1 MIVCGTLR
9 FVSGDLS
16 QSPVTESDV
25 VTENQPSTSGTQPAV
40 HEASTDTPADIG
52 VFVGDPSSAT
62 DGQKYALLKTRQIP
76 VFPGNNWPH
85 ETRSGKKRHLNA
97 RHFEIHGSWLCYS
110 HEPAGLFCKVCL
122 FFADRD
128 AVRRRN
134 GSTAPVT
141 FINKGCTRY
150 SRLTGSEGYFDA
162 HCNTNYHKDA
172 SLVAL
177 DFIYAFEHP
186 AKSIDQQLD
195 KQVHQRVAENRKR
208 LKPIVSTI
216 VFAGRMGLPLRGHR
230 DSGSLTVPETVEDID
245 AECGNL
251 RALLQFRAVSGDED
265 LKEHLISCKK
275 NATYLGMQSQNEI
288 IGDIGDQI
296 QQTIVKK
303 IKKARFFTVIA
314 DETTDVSRKEQMSL
328 CARFVTDGRIN
339 EEFLA
344 FVEVK
349 DLTGSGLAEKILST
363 IRHLGLDP
371 QDLVGQSY
379 DGASA
384 MSGVH
389 SGVQS
394 RVRELF
400 PRAIWMHCASH
411 CLNLVIS
418 SSSNVPAITAADGL
432 INKVANHLRRSAKRS
447 EVFKAAVE
455 AVHPE
460 TSHTVLPRLSD
471 TRWVERHD
479 AVLVFAE
486 LYDSIAMTL
495 EQISQWNDREAA
507 SEAICLLAAI
517 SRHEFV
523 ISLQCLKHVLIL
535 TKPVSIKLQAVDLE
549 LVGCLKHIRTVCN
562 LLQTWRDGS
571 GSGSFDNEYKDAE
584 EMVGELR
591 IDALPSASRRRR
603 TTTQPTA
610 SDPKTHYLHTVYLP
624 FLDYL
629 LQDFNDRFLQHSEKI
644 SGLARLLPSS
654 IHDCSLDPDDICDCL
669 EFYGP
674 LLPSSSG
681 VAAEIELWQQKWV
694 HDENAPS
701 TAVEALEHCDPAF
714 FSNVSVLLTVLA
726 TLPVTTCSAERSFS
740 VLRLL
745 KTYLRSRMGEERLTG
760 LAMMYVHSDLKIDL
774 DDIINRFSQKNRR
787 LEFQR

>member
-1 MIVCGTLR
+1 MVSVLIVCGTLR

-25 VTENQPSTSGTQPAV
+25 VTENQSSTSGTQPAV

-110 HEPAGLFCKVCL
+110 HEPAGLFYKVCL

-172 SLVAL
+172 SLVAV

-216 VFAGRMGLPLRGHR
+216 VFAGRMGLP
-230 DSGSLTVPETVEDID
+230 
-245 AECGNL
+245 
-251 RALLQFRAVSGDED
+251 
-265 LKEHLISCKK
+265 
-275 NATYLGMQSQNEI
+275 
-288 IGDIGDQI
+288 
-296 QQTIVKK
+296 
-303 IKKARFFTVIA
+303 
-314 DETTDVSRKEQMSL
+314 
-328 CARFVTDGRIN
+328 
-339 EEFLA
+339 
-344 FVEVK
+344 
-349 DLTGSGLAEKILST
+349 
-363 IRHLGLDP
+363 
-371 QDLVGQSY
+371 
-379 DGASA
+379 
-384 MSGVH
+384 
-389 SGVQS
+389 
-394 RVRELF
+394 
-400 PRAIWMHCASH
+400 
-411 CLNLVIS
+411 
-418 SSSNVPAITAADGL
+418 
-432 INKVANHLRRSAKRS
+432 
-447 EVFKAAVE
+447 
-455 AVHPE
+455 
-460 TSHTVLPRLSD
+460 
-471 TRWVERHD
+471 
-479 AVLVFAE
+479 
-486 LYDSIAMTL
+486 
-495 EQISQWNDREAA
+495 
-507 SEAICLLAAI
+507 
-517 SRHEFV
+517 
-523 ISLQCLKHVLIL
+523 
-535 TKPVSIKLQAVDLE
+535 
-549 LVGCLKHIRTVCN
+549 
-562 LLQTWRDGS
+562 
-571 GSGSFDNEYKDAE
+571 
-584 EMVGELR
+584 
-591 IDALPSASRRRR
+591 
-603 TTTQPTA
+603 
-610 SDPKTHYLHTVYLP
+610 
-624 FLDYL
+624 
-629 LQDFNDRFLQHSEKI
+629 
-644 SGLARLLPSS
+644 
-654 IHDCSLDPDDICDCL
+654 
-669 EFYGP
+669 
-674 LLPSSSG
+674 
-681 VAAEIELWQQKWV
+681 
-694 HDENAPS
+694 
-701 TAVEALEHCDPAF
+701 LEHCDPAF

-760 LAMMYVHSDLKIDL
+760 LALMYVHSDLKIDL